1 MHDQIRIQ
9 FRQQASGI
17 LIMVVP
23 RFGPCLFGLWLSA
36 CPKDEGWGANAHN
49 VSL

>member
-9 FRQQASGI
+9 FRLQASRGFI
-17 LIMVVP
+17 LVVP
-23 RFGPCLFGLWLSA
+23 RLCLFGLWLST
-36 CPKDEGWGANAHN
+36 CPKDEGWDANAHN